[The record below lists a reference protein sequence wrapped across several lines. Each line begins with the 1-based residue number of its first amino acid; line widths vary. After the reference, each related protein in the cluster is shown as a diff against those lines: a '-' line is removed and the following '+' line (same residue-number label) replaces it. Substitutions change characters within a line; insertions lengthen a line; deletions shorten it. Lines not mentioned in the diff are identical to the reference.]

1 MCSLPSRRISRVEI
15 DGNVGD
21 EYDFDNARL
30 GDGLRLATAI
40 TVKPTDHL
48 ALEFIGNRQTLDV
61 TGDDGRKGR
70 LFTAQIERLK
80 ATYTFSA
87 RAFLRLIGQ
96 WVETRRD
103 PSLYRFEVARRE
115 GAFDGSALF
124 GYKLNWQTVL
134 FVGYGDSRALL
145 ENGSLARAGR
155 QFFLKVSYAFQ
166 S

>member
-1 MCSLPSRRISRVEI
+1 KRNFLGDVELNLGAARIGGQVFQRTNLFFQFQVDPSRRISRVEI

-40 TVKPTDHL
+40 TVKPTYHL

-124 GYKLNWQTVL
+124 GYK
-134 FVGYGDSRALL
+134 
-145 ENGSLARAGR
+145 
-155 QFFLKVSYAFQ
+155 
-166 S
+166 